1 MPFRAADPFWS
12 AATRRRFYVSTK
24 ASVEIPKRRRVAALQ
39 MEIPKRRRVAAL
51 QMIASTQGIV

>member
-24 ASVEIPKRRRVAALQ
+24 AMWKFQSGDESPHSKWKFQ
-39 MEIPKRRRVAAL
+39 SGDESPHSK
-51 QMIASTQGIV
+51 